1 MIKRNYTPLLLI
13 AILIG
18 LPVVLVSTVGN
29 PIPASIPSWHHIS
42 VVLAHQIPSKTWI
55 HIMSYLGWIV
65 WVYLI
70 IGLIIQII
78 QYAFHLIP
86 RSVPFFGLSQAVAQQ
101 VIDLS
106 FRAATPVEAR
116 QREAVLRGA
125 VTYPRNHTLVERSM
139 VYSAQR
145 HADKVPSPLLH
156 QAKLSDD
163 LIPVSYRNNPTA
175 AWWLDSGIR
184 QLASYYSEQ
193 NRSCPLITRVKTSD
207 ALTLWV
213 DSSDI
218 PPEPWQTIGG
228 LDGMWSVDRSPQ
240 AARMFARFVS
250 FDTSAMARLI
260 PTGIDETGGVAWSW
274 EATDPLAL
282 PTMFGLTETMQ
293 WLALVPWLDQLHLVT
308 LGAWANAHFAPAHIH
323 TDNQHELVEHISSL
337 DKEITVIVATDE
349 PLVSTSSLGNDPR
362 VVWLGPTIQDIEA
375 NVRWLPNSHNEQGL
389 RYVGK

>member
-1 MIKRNYTPLLLI
+1 MDFDCYGTIKMIKRNYAPLLLI

-18 LPVVLVSTVGN
+18 LPVVLISTVGN
-29 PIPASIPSWHHIS
+29 PIPASFPSWHHIS

-86 RSVPFFGLSQAVAQQ
+86 RSVPFFGLSQGVAQQ

-125 VTYPRNHTLVERSM
+125 VTYPRNHTLVERSI

-145 HADKVPSPLLH
+145 HANKVPSPLLH

-308 LGAWANAHFAPAHIH
+308 LGD
-323 TDNQHELVEHISSL
+323 TTETRL
-337 DKEITVIVATDE
+337 DDY
-349 PLVSTSSLGNDPR
+349 G
-362 VVWLGPTIQDIEA
+362 
-375 NVRWLPNSHNEQGL
+375 
-389 RYVGK
+389 